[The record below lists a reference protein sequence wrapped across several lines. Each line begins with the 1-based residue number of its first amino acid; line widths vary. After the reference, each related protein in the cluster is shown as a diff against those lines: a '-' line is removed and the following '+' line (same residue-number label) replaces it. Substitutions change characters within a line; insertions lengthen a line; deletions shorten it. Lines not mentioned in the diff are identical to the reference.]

1 MLTRCPE
8 CTTQF
13 RVHPEQM
20 RAAGGRVRCGCCG
33 CLFDVHPI
41 PHATPTAMPAL
52 AAPADTAPTHPTAP
66 SRSGR
71 IYWGL
76 GALLLGAGLLAQAA
90 WWDRHELA
98 EHPETKAWVQQACA
112 HLPCNLTAARS
123 TQHIEVLDRALDA
136 HPTHADA
143 LRFTLRMLNRW
154 DRPQAYPLLE
164 LSLFDRNGELAGTRR
179 FDPSAYLP
187 NIEPGSLMQ
196 QNETVDVTLDLQDQ
210 GILIAGFHIDFL

>member
-33 CLFDVHPI
+33 CLFDTHQI
-41 PHATPTAMPAL
+41 PHSTSMPAL
-52 AAPADTAPTHPTAP
+52 AAPAGTAPVPQPAP
-66 SRSGR
+66 GRSGG
-71 IYWGL
+71 IFWVL
-76 GALLLGAGLLAQAA
+76 GILLLGAGLLVQAA

-98 EHPETKAWVQQACA
+98 KHPETMAWVQQACA

-123 TQHIEVLDRALDA
+123 TQHIEVLDRGLDA
-136 HPTHADA
+136 HPTHADT

-154 DRPQAYPLLE
+154 DRPQAYPRLE
-164 LSLFDRNGELAGTRR
+164 LSLLDRNGELAGIRR

-187 NIEPGSLMQ
+187 NVEPGSLME
-196 QNETVDVTLDLQDQ
+196 QNKAVDITLDLQDQ
-210 GILIAGFHIDFL
+210 GTLIAGFRIDFL